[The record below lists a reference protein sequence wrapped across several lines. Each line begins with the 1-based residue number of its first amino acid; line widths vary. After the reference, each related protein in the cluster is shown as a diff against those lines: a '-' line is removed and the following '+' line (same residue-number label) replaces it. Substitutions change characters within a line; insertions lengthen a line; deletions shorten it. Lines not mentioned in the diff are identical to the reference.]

1 MDIDDI
7 LREVD
12 PTSSGVPNETSDLQS
27 LTRLWVAERSAPELL
42 GWPFGGLFER
52 INDRIKAQ
60 IEKIEILT
68 GDMDPKTNFA
78 LIVIQTELERYKFL
92 VRSYLRARIAKIDKH
107 TLHYL
112 SSEELRN
119 KLSETELAYATRH
132 QALLHNH
139 YLSSFLSS
147 FPTQLQ
153 NLNDTAGN
161 VSMID
166 SPDLDAAVFI
176 RMLRDREVTGQGT
189 DADITLNASNGEILI
204 LRWSSAKSIVEVGDA
219 ELV

>member
-12 PTSSGVPNETSDLQS
+12 PASHGIPLETRDLQA

-42 GWPFGGLFER
+42 DWPADGLFER
-52 INDRIKAQ
+52 VNARIKSQ
-60 IEKIEILT
+60 IERIEDMT

-92 VRSYLRARIAKIDKH
+92 VRSYLRTRIAKIDKH

-112 SSEELRN
+112 STEDLRQR
-119 KLSETELAYATRH
+119 LSPTELAYATRH

-147 FPTQLQ
+147 FPQRLQ

-166 SPDLDAAVFI
+166 APDLDTAVFV
-176 RMLRDREVTGQGT
+176 RLLRDKDVFGRGT
-189 DADITLNASNGEILI
+189 DVDTILPAANGDVLI
-204 LRWSSAKSIVEVGDA
+204 LRWSSAKGLVEDGDA

>member
-12 PTSSGVPNETSDLQS
+12 PSSHGIPLETRDLQA

-42 GWPFGGLFER
+42 KWPADGLFER
-52 INDRIKAQ
+52 VNSKIKSQ
-60 IEKIEILT
+60 IEKIEDMT

-92 VRSYLRARIAKIDKH
+92 VRSYLRTRIAKIDKY

-112 SSEELRN
+112 STEELRQR
-119 KLSETELAYATRH
+119 LSPTELAYATRH

-147 FPTQLQ
+147 FPQRLQ

-166 SPDLDAAVFI
+166 SPDLDTAVFI
-176 RMLRDREVTGQGT
+176 RLLRDKDVFGRGT
-189 DADITLNASNGEILI
+189 DVDSILPGAGGDILI
-204 LRWSSAKSIVEVGDA
+204 LRWSSAKDLVEYGDA

>member
-12 PTSSGVPNETSDLQS
+12 PASHGIPLETRDLQA

-42 GWPFGGLFER
+42 NWPADGLFER
-52 INDRIKAQ
+52 VNSKIKSQ
-60 IEKIEILT
+60 IERIEDMT

-92 VRSYLRARIAKIDKH
+92 VRSYLRTRIAKIDKH

-112 SSEELRN
+112 STEALRQR
-119 KLSETELAYATRH
+119 LSPTELAYATRH

-147 FPTQLQ
+147 FPQRLQ

-166 SPDLDAAVFI
+166 NPDLDTAVFV
-176 RMLRDREVTGQGT
+176 RMLRDKDVFGRGT
-189 DADITLNASNGEILI
+189 DVDTILPAANGDVLI
-204 LRWSSAKSIVEVGDA
+204 MRWSSAKGLVEDGDA